1 MKIIVQMDPIEK
13 LNLEGDSTFALL
25 YEAQTRGYEIDFYTP
40 NMLTLEDGIL
50 LAEAY
55 QISLKNNPSEIIKS
69 NGAKSVQL
77 DKYDVVLMRQDPP
90 FDMNYITATHL
101 LETVQER
108 VLVLNNP
115 FYVRNCPEKIF
126 VNNYKKF
133 MPPTMITRNTSEI
146 NRFRDRYDE
155 IIIKP
160 LYGNGGASVFYSNKS
175 DRNFNSIIEN
185 FMNISNEPFIIQ
197 KFIPKV
203 SHGDKRIILINGQ
216 IAGAINRLPQN
227 GEIRSNMHV
236 GGQAVKTELTPNERE
251 ICDVISKDLINFGLF
266 FVGIDVI
273 DNFITEI
280 NVTSPTGIREI
291 HKLTGQNIAENF
303 WNEAEKLLLKSK
315 DSGI

>member
-108 VLVLNNP
+108 VLILNNP

-126 VNNYKKF
+126 VNKYKKF

-175 DRNFNSIIEN
+175 DRNFSSIIEN

-197 KFIPKV
+197 KFIPNV

-236 GGQAVKTELTPNERE
+236 GGRAVKTEITPNERK
-251 ICDVISKDLINFGLF
+251 ICDALSKDLINFGLF

-303 WNEAEKLLLKSK
+303 WNEAEKLL
-315 DSGI
+315 

>member
-77 DKYDVVLMRQDPP
+77 DKYDVILMRQDPP

-126 VNNYKKF
+126 VNKYKKF

-175 DRNFNSIIEN
+175 DRNFSSIIEN

-197 KFIPKV
+197 KFIPNV

-236 GGQAVKTELTPNERE
+236 GGQAVKTEITPNERE
-251 ICDVISKDLINFGLF
+251 ICDVLSKDLINFGLF

-303 WNEAEKLLLKSK
+303 WNEAEKLL
-315 DSGI
+315 

>member
-126 VNNYKKF
+126 VNKYKKF

-175 DRNFNSIIEN
+175 DRNFSSIIEN

-197 KFIPKV
+197 KFIPNV

-236 GGQAVKTELTPNERE
+236 GGRAVKTEITPNERE
-251 ICDVISKDLINFGLF
+251 ICDVLSKDLINFGLF

-303 WNEAEKLLLKSK
+303 WNEAEKLL
-315 DSGI
+315 